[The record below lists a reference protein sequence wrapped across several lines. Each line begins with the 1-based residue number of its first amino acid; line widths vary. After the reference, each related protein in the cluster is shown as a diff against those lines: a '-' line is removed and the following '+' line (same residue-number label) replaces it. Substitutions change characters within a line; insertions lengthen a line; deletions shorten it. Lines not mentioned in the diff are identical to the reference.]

1 MHFIVQLA
9 PFRYMSSGMIA
20 SIAVH
25 LALWSHC
32 AEGAFLG
39 TAPEHAAT
47 QMRLVQVGK
56 SGSAS
61 FVGAQPEERDGEE
74 HDEVGGSGRNV
85 VNHGKL
91 ARQMAK
97 QNSAPVEEKYP
108 FLYDCHDR
116 LAIVFG
122 KYAVYWYQDWKLWV
136 GSAIWFAVW
145 GKWLKFGYEE
155 HFWVQAIFAF
165 GINILILHHLQ
176 YAVTVKMAM
185 AHVCALLTAQASF
198 QSYMWSKSELT
209 SVRAT
214 SKRQSVLSQ
223 EVTEEEFQCE
233 TMYLDFALPVDQVCV
248 LFAAQCCIS
257 WFYMTYI
264 LANFNI
270 ETVNYTFWVVAY
282 LAMQMTMIFCRGG
295 DSALGKAFPSHDVF
309 VLWMDA
315 NNIMFR
321 LKDSDKPPFSV
332 GRANIFLRG
341 VTGFFCNSVLREI
354 LAYTIPLML
363 MSFTE
368 PMDFVV
374 YCVGVNFICTIDDT
388 KDRTYTIVYQ
398 DMENSDSARGVGSLA
413 NSLAF
418 GSPSAGKSTST
429 LSPGR
434 SSSMS
439 PAVPGV

>member
-1 MHFIVQLA
+1 M
-9 PFRYMSSGMIA
+9 
-20 SIAVH
+20 
-25 LALWSHC
+25 
-32 AEGAFLG
+32 
-39 TAPEHAAT
+39 
-47 QMRLVQVGK
+47 
-56 SGSAS
+56 
-61 FVGAQPEERDGEE
+61 
-74 HDEVGGSGRNV
+74 
-85 VNHGKL
+85 
-91 ARQMAK
+91 
-97 QNSAPVEEKYP
+97 
-108 FLYDCHDR
+108 
-116 LAIVFG
+116 FG
-122 KYAVYWYQDWKLWV
+122 KYADYWYQDWKLWV
-136 GSAIWFAVW
+136 GGAIWFAVW

-165 GINILILHHLQ
+165 GINIVILHHLQ
-176 YAVTVKMAM
+176 YAVTVKMGM

-209 SVRAT
+209 SVAAT
-214 SKRQSVLSQ
+214 SKRQSVLS
-223 EVTEEEFQCE
+223 EAVTQGEFQCE

-295 DSALGKAFPSHDVF
+295 DSALGKAFPSHDVYN
-309 VLWMDA
+309 LWMDA
-315 NNIMFR
+315 NNIMFHS
-321 LKDSDKPPFSV
+321 KDSDKEPFRVS
-332 GRANIFLRG
+332 RANIFLRG

-388 KDRTYTIVYQ
+388 KDKPYTVVYH
-398 DMENSDSARGVGSLA
+398 DMENSDSARGTGSLA
-413 NSLAF
+413 F
-418 GSPSAGKSTST
+418 

-434 SSSMS
+434 STSMLSPCRSSDMT
-439 PAVPGV
+439 PAV